1 MNTWDLSS
9 LSLSATHLAFEV
21 LEGAA
26 ALPRGSQLVPRQHR
40 APANVSK
47 GAEGEAQGQ
56 RKRKK
61 GVRGRGES
69 EEGGDKLWFVTVG
82 EKGVISLRCAD
93 RWVGGRQGEWQG
105 HLGG

>member
-1 MNTWDLSS
+1 MVNTWDLSS

-40 APANVSK
+40 GPADASK
-47 GAEGEAQGQ
+47 GAEGESHGQ
-56 RKRKK
+56 KKRKK
-61 GVRGRGES
+61 GVKGGGGS
-69 EEGGDKLWFVTVG
+69 ETGGGDKLWFVTVG

-93 RWVGGRQGEWQG
+93 R
-105 HLGG
+105 